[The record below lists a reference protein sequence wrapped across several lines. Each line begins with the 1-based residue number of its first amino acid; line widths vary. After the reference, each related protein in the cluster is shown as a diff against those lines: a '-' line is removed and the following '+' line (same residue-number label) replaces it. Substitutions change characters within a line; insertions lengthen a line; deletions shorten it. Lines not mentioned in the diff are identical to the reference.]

1 MTVQSTGR
9 TRVALVTGCGQGLG
23 VEVVHRLA
31 QHDCIVLATYRKLPN
46 STVTHSRVHHSEMDV
61 TNEVQVRSVVAD
73 AVSRFGTID
82 ILVNNAGVYLDREDP
97 FNPELLPLTLLQATL
112 DVNLVGAARTMAAVS
127 PIMIRQGSGVIV
139 NVSSG
144 MGRNVELAGDA
155 IYYRTSKAALTA
167 LSRCVA
173 QRLRG
178 HGIIVNAVCP
188 GWVRTRMGGDRAVRS
203 IEQGAEG
210 IVAAAL
216 DPPKNGVLLRDSEDF
231 GW

>member
-1 MTVQSTGR
+1 MTVQSTAR
-9 TRVALVTGCGQGLG
+9 KRIALVTGCGQGLG
-23 VEVVHRLA
+23 AEVARKLA
-31 QHDCIVLATYRKLPN
+31 QRHCIVLATYRKLPH
-46 STVTHSRVHHSEMDV
+46 STMMHSGVYHAEMDV
-61 TNEVQVRSVVAD
+61 TNEEQVRSVVAD
-73 AVSRFGTID
+73 TVSQFGAID
-82 ILVNNAGVYLDREDP
+82 ILVNNAGVYLDREELP
-97 FNPELLPLTLLQATL
+97 GPEFPPLALLQSTL
-112 DVNLVGAARTMAAVS
+112 DVNLLGAARTMAEIV
-127 PIMIRQGSGVIV
+127 PVMIRQGSGVIV

-155 IYYRTSKAALTA
+155 MYYRTSKAALTA
-167 LSRCVA
+167 LSRCTA
-173 QRLRG
+173 QRLNG

-216 DPPKNGVLLRDSEDF
+216 DPRKTGVLLRDSEDF